1 MIKQN
6 IELKQ
11 FSTLKVGGNAEYY
24 TEATTQKELLD
35 AVNFAKENYLNITI
49 LGSASN
55 IIISDEGIKGLVIK
69 LNNKNIELLDNNQI
83 KAGAGVIWDDLVKFS
98 VQRNLYGIEN
108 LSLIPGTVGASA
120 VQNIGAYGQEVA
132 ETVMSVKA
140 LDLTNNNFIELS
152 NNDCRFSYRQSI
164 FNSQEKGRYV
174 IFEITYKL
182 AKSGNFSLGYQDMA
196 YFREDKDLSLEK
208 VRNEIIKIRTNKL
221 PDYNKLPNVGSF
233 FKNPII
239 REDEL
244 EDIIKKVCDLNPE
257 KGSILKGF
265 TTREGKIK
273 IPAGLLIEACGLKGY
288 RNENMGIYDKH
299 ALIVIHH
306 SKNGTCQDVLDFS
319 RYISE
324 TIKEK
329 TGITIERE
337 PTVIG

>member
-24 TEATTQKELLD
+24 TEATTPKELLD